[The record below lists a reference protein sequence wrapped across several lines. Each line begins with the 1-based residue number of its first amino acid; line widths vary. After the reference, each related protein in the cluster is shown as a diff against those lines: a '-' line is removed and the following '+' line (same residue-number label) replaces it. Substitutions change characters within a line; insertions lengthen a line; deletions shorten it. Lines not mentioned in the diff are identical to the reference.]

1 VIVTTLVESAISV
14 FPNTF
19 EVVRIKILTSGP
31 KRSIVFSPICCL
43 IDALLQTLARVST
56 ESPSIT
62 HSRWQILMMM
72 LPVQSLKEK
81 TLKLMFNL

>member
-1 VIVTTLVESAISV
+1 MRT
-14 FPNTF
+14 
-19 EVVRIKILTSGP
+19 KILIRGP
-31 KRSIVFSPICCL
+31 KRRIVFGPICCL

-72 LPVQSLKEK
+72 LPVQSLEKVK
-81 TLKLMFNL
+81 TLKLMFN